1 MYVACQCVRRLAPI
15 ILNNVSLCAL
25 SFIPKISGL
34 LRQGVLNPGRRLA
47 SWMRYNQYTTRASR
61 NEVSNVRAF
70 ELGLHSTQ
78 VPTKSC
84 RKWHRI
90 YILVRSQS
98 PLYMAHTTL
107 R

>member
-1 MYVACQCVRRLAPI
+1 MYVACQCVRPLAPI
-15 ILNNVSLCAL
+15 ILTNVSLCAL

-34 LRQGVLNPGRRLA
+34 QRQGVLNTGRRLPVGCA
-47 SWMRYNQYTTRASR
+47 NHYTTRASR

-84 RKWHRI
+84 RKWHI
-90 YILVRSQS
+90 MYILVRSQS